1 MKDATAKC
9 RTTITESGV
18 VQTGL
23 LKWMDTEAHRKRTLW
38 LCTVLHAFTHVYHV
52 ALIPLYLLI
61 RKDFSLTSDG
71 QATFL
76 VTAMGV
82 SYFLPSYFMGILA
95 DRASRKKLLAV
106 GLIINAAGFVGLA
119 FAQNYFIAVLWL
131 VVAGFGGSFY
141 HPAATALIAR
151 LYPVNTGKA
160 FGKVGIGAA
169 IGFFVGPIYS
179 GWRAESAGWRQPI
192 LELGIIGLIGAAAF
206 VWLAVEHHHP
216 KPIAAP
222 DKKIGLFPTP
232 LLWLLFLSASLAF
245 CLRDFAGMGMA
256 TLSSLFLQRAQDFSL
271 KQTGLTLGCI
281 YLASVISNPLFG
293 GLSDRGR
300 TRWTSAVLMMSAI
313 IIFIF
318 PRLQGSWAPFALA
331 AYGFFFMASYPMVE
345 AALMESVPDEVRGRV
360 FGLFITIG
368 GLLGNLSH
376 WLIGIWTKNLGA
388 RATDPAGYF
397 GLYSLLA
404 LFVLLSLTG
413 LIGLRQLRRKEGRGD
428 ATTQLDPATLPS
440 PQFK

>member
-1 MKDATAKC
+1 MEPERH
-9 RTTITESGV
+9 RT
-18 VQTGL
+18 
-23 LKWMDTEAHRKRTLW
+23 RTLW
-38 LCTVLHAFTHVYHV
+38 LCAVLHAFTHVYHV

-106 GLIINAAGFVGLA
+106 GLVINAAGFVGLS
-119 FAQNYFIAVLWL
+119 FAQNYWVAICWL

-151 LYPVNTGKA
+151 LYPVNAGKA

-169 IGFFVGPIYS
+169 IGFFVGPLYS
-179 GWRAESAGWRQPI
+179 GWRAETAGWRQPI
-192 LELGIIGLIGAAAF
+192 LELGIIGLVGAGAF
-206 VWLAVEHHHP
+206 LWFAVEHHHP
-216 KPIAAP
+216 KVRKEGSAP
-222 DKKIGLFPTP
+222 TRLFPTP
-232 LLWLLFLSASLAF
+232 LLWLLFLSASFAF

-256 TLSSLFLQRAQDFSL
+256 TLSSLFLQRAQDFNL
-271 KQTGLTLGCI
+271 KQTGLALSCL
-281 YLASVISNPLFG
+281 YLASVVSNPLFG

-300 TRWTSAVLMMSAI
+300 TRWTSAVLVVAAI
-313 IIFIF
+313 IILIF
-318 PRLQGSWAPFALA
+318 PHLHGSWAPIALA

-368 GLLGNLSH
+368 GLLGNFSH
-376 WLIGIWTKNLGA
+376 WLIGVWTKDLGP
-388 RATDPAGYF
+388 RAAEPSGYF
-397 GLYSLLA
+397 GLYGLLA
-404 LFVLLSLTG
+404 LCVLLSLLG
-413 LIGLRQLRRKEGRGD
+413 LIGLRQLRRKEGRD
-428 ATTQLDPATLPS
+428 EKATPFDPATVSS
-440 PQFK
+440 PQFE